1 MTDTNPSG
9 ASFAPAAAS
18 TAPVASAETP
28 AASFGSTRGSGL
40 LRGKRSS
47 SAAAPTATPVKSDYK
62 PTALEVITPQREYK
76 NPFAS
81 PEPENAPAAEPAK
94 VEIPE
99 APAAAAAIEPEAPA
113 APVAPAPEEPEA
125 ARSEIQILPP
135 AEAVRPSVSWESPS
149 ASAARAEPEAG
160 EGQDQVRRDD
170 RPTFRADRREDS
182 SSEAPSEN
190 REPRR
195 ESFGREPRQPRD
207 PRYARQPR
215 DPRDERQPRDPRE
228 ARQPR
233 DPRDERPRRDPN
245 GPVGNPAPAA
255 KPASGGFFGWLKR
268 LFGGAKPVETPV
280 ERDMGGERFND
291 GNRPRRRH
299 RGGRGHGGNFQG
311 YQGDRPSPGGPRPEG
326 YQGGEGENR
335 GGDGF
340 GGPQRRRHRGGRGRD
355 RGGNPHSEGHQG
367 GGAI

>member
-1 MTDTNPSG
+1 
-9 ASFAPAAAS
+9 
-18 TAPVASAETP
+18 
-28 AASFGSTRGSGL
+28 
-40 LRGKRSS
+40 
-47 SAAAPTATPVKSDYK
+47 VKSDYK

-99 APAAAAAIEPEAPA
+99 APAAAAAVEPEAPA
-113 APVAPAPEEPEA
+113 APEAPAPAEPEA
-125 ARSEIQILPP
+125 VRSEIQILPP

-149 ASAARAEPEAG
+149 AARTEPEAG
-160 EGQDQVRRDD
+160 EGQDRMQRDE

-182 SSEAPSEN
+182 GSGAPSEN

-233 DPRDERPRRDPN
+233 DPRDERPRRDQN
-245 GPVGNPAPAA
+245 GPIGNPAPAA

-280 ERDMGGERFND
+280 ERDLGGERFND

-299 RGGRGHGGNFQG
+299 RGGRGHGGNYQG
-311 YQGDRPSPGGPRPEG
+311 YQGDRPSQGSPRPEG

-335 GGDGF
+335 GGDRF

-355 RGGNPHSEGHQG
+355 RGGDPHSEGHQG